1 MSTKQKGEPPK
12 KRRSDA
18 CGNRLAKSLRPD
30 TGTGAAGSTTGYG
43 RPPARTQF
51 KPGKSGNPAGRP
63 KASRNLKTIIRNA
76 LTSTVILRE
85 GEKRRSVSK
94 LEGIVLRQLESALKG
109 NEKAALVTLKMAGQV
124 GLLDSADSAGEAP
137 PLSAAEQAIFDEIF
151 ARRIK
156 KQRSKS

>member
-94 LEGIVLRQLESALKG
+94 LEGIRASATGKRFERQ
-109 NEKAALVTLKMAGQV
+109 
-124 GLLDSADSAGEAP
+124 
-137 PLSAAEQAIFDEIF
+137 
-151 ARRIK
+151 
-156 KQRSKS
+156 

>member
-1 MSTKQKGEPPK
+1 MSTKPPK

-18 CGNRLAKSLRPD
+18 RDNRLAKSLTTD
-30 TGTGAAGSTTGYG
+30 AETGAAGSTTGYG

-85 GEKRRSVSK
+85 GEKWRSVSK

-137 PLSAAEQAIFDEIF
+137 DLSAAEQAIFDEIF
-151 ARRIK
+151 ARGTK

>member
-1 MSTKQKGEPPK
+1 MSTKQKGEPPN

-18 CGNRLAKSLRPD
+18 RGNRLAKSLWPD
-30 TGTGAAGSTTGYG
+30 TETGATGSVTGYG

-76 LTSTVILRE
+76 LTSTVIR
-85 GEKRRSVSK
+85 
-94 LEGIVLRQLESALKG
+94 IVLRQLESALKG

-137 PLSAAEQAIFDEIF
+137 ALSAAEQAIFDEIF

>member
-1 MSTKQKGEPPK
+1 V
-12 KRRSDA
+12 
-18 CGNRLAKSLRPD
+18 
-30 TGTGAAGSTTGYG
+30 TGYG

-76 LTSTVILRE
+76 LTSSVILRE

-124 GLLDSADSAGEAP
+124 GLLDSADSAGETP
-137 PLSAAEQAIFDEIF
+137 VLSAAEQAIFDEIF
-151 ARRIK
+151 ARGIK
-156 KQRSKS
+156 KQKSKS